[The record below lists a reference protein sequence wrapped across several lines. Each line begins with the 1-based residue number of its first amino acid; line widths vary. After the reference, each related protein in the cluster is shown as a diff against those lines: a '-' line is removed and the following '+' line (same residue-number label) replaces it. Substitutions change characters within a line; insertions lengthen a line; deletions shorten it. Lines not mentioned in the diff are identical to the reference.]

1 MRSLNHTTAVPSVYA
16 RTIPAA
22 LARAAGDWP
31 DVESVIDG
39 DVRLTFRDLD
49 DRSLVAAQALIAAGI
64 RPDDRVGIWAP
75 NWHEWIV
82 ALFGIYRAGA
92 TLIPLNTRYKAD
104 EAKFILERARAR
116 LLFTTTAFLGVDY
129 VGELVAAGGAEGVEQ
144 VIALRG
150 PARAGVKSW
159 AEFLDGARGVGPD
172 EVFARE
178 DALTYDDTSDIL
190 FTSGTTG
197 TPKGAMLRHGAS
209 ARAFEDYGEVNDMR
223 AGDRMLGIPPFFHGF
238 GLKAGILVSVLRGMT
253 LIPMETF
260 DTQRACRLIATERVT
275 VLPGP
280 PTVFQMLC
288 ADSVDPEQFASLR
301 VATTGSARM
310 EPSILMRAK
319 EVMGLSAIITG
330 YGLTEATT
338 FSSHNTYRDSLQAN
352 LETVGTAV
360 PGTELKVVA
369 EDGTDLGIGEA
380 GEVLIRGYTVMK
392 GYFEDPEAT
401 AWAIDPDGWLR
412 TGDVG
417 TLDHHGRLRITDRKK
432 DMFIVGGFNAYPAE
446 IEKLLITHPSVADA
460 AVLGIPDERLGEV
473 GIAFVVPAA
482 GQRPQESELI
492 AWSRERLA
500 NFKVPRRVV
509 LLPELP
515 RNASGKVVKSRLRDR
530 VVI

>member
-1 MRSLNHTTAVPSVYA
+1 
-16 RTIPAA
+16 
-22 LARAAGDWP
+22 
-31 DVESVIDG
+31 
-39 DVRLTFRDLD
+39 
-49 DRSLVAAQALIAAGI
+49 
-64 RPDDRVGIWAP
+64 
-75 NWHEWIV
+75 
-82 ALFGIYRAGA
+82 
-92 TLIPLNTRYKAD
+92 
-104 EAKFILERARAR
+104 
-116 LLFTTTAFLGVDY
+116 
-129 VGELVAAGGAEGVEQ
+129 
-144 VIALRG
+144 
-150 PARAGVKSW
+150 
-159 AEFLDGARGVGPD
+159 
-172 EVFARE
+172 
-178 DALTYDDTSDIL
+178 
-190 FTSGTTG
+190 
-197 TPKGAMLRHGAS
+197 
-209 ARAFEDYGEVNDMR
+209 
-223 AGDRMLGIPPFFHGF
+223 
-238 GLKAGILVSVLRGMT
+238 
-253 LIPMETF
+253 
-260 DTQRACRLIATERVT
+260 
-275 VLPGP
+275 
-280 PTVFQMLC
+280 
-288 ADSVDPEQFASLR
+288 
-301 VATTGSARM
+301 
-310 EPSILMRAK
+310 
-319 EVMGLSAIITG
+319 MGLSAIITG

-473 GIAFVVPAA
+473 GFAFVVPAA
-482 GQRPQESELI
+482 GERPQESELI